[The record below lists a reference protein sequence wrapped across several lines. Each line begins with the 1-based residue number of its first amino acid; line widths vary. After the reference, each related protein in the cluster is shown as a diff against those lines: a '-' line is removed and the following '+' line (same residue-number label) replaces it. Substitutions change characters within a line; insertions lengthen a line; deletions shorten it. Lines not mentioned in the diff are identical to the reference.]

1 MSIYLVLQHCDTASV
16 LYLSR
21 HDVQA
26 DFGRESDALDHVIAV
41 LLTVLL
47 DNSLVPNFTVRETMV
62 SLGSE
67 MGLDA

>member
-1 MSIYLVLQHCDTASV
+1 MSINLVSQHSDTASV

-26 DFGRESDALDHVIAV
+26 EFRRESDAFYHVIAV